1 MLGYAL
7 WCVFLDMGE
16 SQQQVK
22 QLGSTRGSRMVS
34 LSSCHQRRSSSKE
47 THFTAA
53 QQVAA
58 SS

>member
-22 QLGSTRGSRMVS
+22 QLGSQEAGWFHSAAAI
-34 LSSCHQRRSSSKE
+34 RRSSSKE